1 MAEAPRTSGPFA
13 RLLGVEVVSQ
23 SDEGTVLAL
32 DAGPDLERE
41 GGILHG
47 GVLMSLLD
55 MAMAGSV
62 ARTLEPGQT
71 TASVSITTDFLRPAT
86 QGRLVAR
93 GVLVRRGATMA
104 FPVGE
109 LHDAS
114 GKLVARATGVWAIR
128 AKGAGGGRGEGT
140 GDGAG
145 RGTG

>member
-1 MAEAPRTSGPFA
+1 MPAPKTSGRFA
-13 RLLGVEVVSQ
+13 ELLGVEIVREDDNGV
-23 SDEGTVLAL
+23 ELAL
-32 DAGPDLERE
+32 VANEDHERD

-62 ARTLEPGQT
+62 ARTLEPGQS
-71 TASVSITTDFLRPAT
+71 TASVSITTDFLRPAG

-93 GVLVRRGATMA
+93 GKLVRRGATMA

-109 LHDAS
+109 LYDAS

-128 AKGAGGGRGEGT
+128 TKGEGQ
-140 GDGAG
+140 
-145 RGTG
+145 R